1 MGILLGGLASILYGV
16 ADFLG
21 GEGAK
26 RAPAASV
33 VLWAGV
39 VSFPLIAI
47 VASVVGGSAVS
58 TDYLIGAAAG
68 AVGAIGLVFL
78 FAGLGLGHAA
88 AVAPAAG
95 ATAGAFPVLV
105 GVLLGERPSVLAWI
119 GVAMAIPAIVLCSWV
134 QEPGDLPWGGVG
146 YGIVAGLGF
155 GGYTVIIDQT
165 SEASA
170 LLPLVTARAS
180 TMIVILIVAAA
191 GVWRVVRFPSMPRR
205 IVIGNGLLDVGGNVA
220 LLAGLRLGT
229 LALVGV
235 AASLYPAVTVV
246 MARYVNGEAIAARQF
261 TGLVLSLLAIGL
273 IVVGSA

>member
-1 MGILLGGLASILYGV
+1 
-16 ADFLG
+16 
-21 GEGAK
+21 
-26 RAPAASV
+26 
-33 VLWAGV
+33 
-39 VSFPLIAI
+39 
-47 VASVVGGSAVS
+47 
-58 TDYLIGAAAG
+58 
-68 AVGAIGLVFL
+68 
-78 FAGLGLGHAA
+78 
-88 AVAPAAG
+88 
-95 ATAGAFPVLV
+95 
-105 GVLLGERPSVLAWI
+105 
-119 GVAMAIPAIVLCSWV
+119 MAIPAIVLCSWV